1 MSVAK
6 MIEGARVAFGAPGDL
21 GRLEGWLRKKVADY
35 RIASKDGFVVAE
47 VLFREPLPSDNVQK
61 LCNLQRK
68 NFGFVRERSYD
79 SFVPM
84 TREEYGELT
93 PEASTRQKSC
103 GCPNHDREA
112 AKMIVQK
119 PATQWCPQ
127 QLGAFLNCRGALCT
141 DPTVS
146 PICVRMTGFRR
157 VGRLANY
164 MLYLEL
170 ASHSAPRST
179 RVFAVSY
186 IDATVHPNIRDCVE
200 RSGWR
205 MADHVFEYSD
215 SEGSD
220 AWRTADSTASTPHPK
235 RKQMGRLHPMALT
248 GRKKRRV

>member
-1 MSVAK
+1 
-6 MIEGARVAFGAPGDL
+6 
-21 GRLEGWLRKKVADY
+21 
-35 RIASKDGFVVAE
+35 
-47 VLFREPLPSDNVQK
+47 
-61 LCNLQRK
+61 
-68 NFGFVRERSYD
+68 
-79 SFVPM
+79 
-84 TREEYGELT
+84 
-93 PEASTRQKSC
+93 
-103 GCPNHDREA
+103 
-112 AKMIVQK
+112 MIVQK

-127 QLGAFLNCRGALCT
+127 QLGAFLSCRGALCT
-141 DPTVS
+141 DPIVS

-179 RVFAVSY
+179 RVFAVPY
-186 IDATVHPNIRDCVE
+186 IDAMVHPNLRDCVE

-235 RKQMGRLHPMALT
+235 RKQMGRLHPMAPT